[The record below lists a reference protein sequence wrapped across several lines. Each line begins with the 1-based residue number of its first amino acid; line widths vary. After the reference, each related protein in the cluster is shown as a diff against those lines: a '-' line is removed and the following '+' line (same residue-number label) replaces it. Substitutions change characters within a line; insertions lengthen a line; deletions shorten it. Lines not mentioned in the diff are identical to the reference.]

1 MDNNDSIE
9 GMISNGLRLIRS
21 RVWSRYISVEIVL
34 TVATLISIWIYW
46 RAYIDQADLIKELSL
61 AVGAATFSVL
71 LTIVTINSID
81 DKREAANTKTQTEL
95 AFKQLVMTLN
105 KHVVLIQ
112 LIYKSSKKKDP
123 AKFPKDFHELFLGN
137 FVEVLCDL
145 DLSLAAGIIPKRET
159 IWAKHLEFSIN
170 ELRQELGD
178 TLARFG
184 HSLDIKDS
192 LLVADLR
199 NTTIFDYL
207 RQIPV
212 IIDFFNIQNSG
223 NNFGLNK
230 MILREQDIS
239 AYAVQLHNLIE
250 RINLFVGAIN
260 GVELKPE
267 IWLAD
272 SNPILFAG

>member
-1 MDNNDSIE
+1 
-9 GMISNGLRLIRS
+9 MISHGLRLIRS

-34 TVATLISIWIYW
+34 AVVTLISVWIYA
-46 RAYIDQADLIKELSL
+46 RAYIDQADLKKELSL
-61 AVGAATFSVL
+61 AIGSSTFSVL
-71 LTIVTINSID
+71 LTIFAINRID
-81 DKREAANTKTQTEL
+81 DKREAENTKTQTKL

-112 LIYKSSKKKDP
+112 LIFKSSEKQDST
-123 AKFPKDFHELFLGN
+123 KFPKDFHELFLDN
-137 FVEVLCDL
+137 FVEVLGDL
-145 DLSLAAGIIPKRET
+145 DLSRDAGIIPKRET
-159 IWAKHLEFSIN
+159 TWAKHFEFSIN

-207 RQIPV
+207 RQITA
-212 IIDFFNIQNSG
+212 IIDFLNAQNGGS
-223 NNFGLNK
+223 NFGLNK

-239 AYAVQLHNLIE
+239 DYAVQLCNLIE
-250 RINLFVGAIN
+250 RINLFVGEID
-260 GVELKPE
+260 GVKLKSE
-267 IWLAD
+267 IWLANSD
-272 SNPILFAG
+272 PILFAG

>member
-1 MDNNDSIE
+1 MIE
-9 GMISNGLRLIRS
+9 GMISNSLRLVRS

-34 TVATLISIWIYW
+34 AVATLILVWIYW
-46 RAYIDQADLIKELSL
+46 RAYIDQADLKKKLSL
-61 AVGAATFSVL
+61 ALGSATFSVL
-71 LTIVTINSID
+71 LTIFAINRID
-81 DKREAANTKTQTEL
+81 DKREAENTKTQTEL
-95 AFKQLVMTLN
+95 AFKQLVLTLN

-112 LIYKSSKKKDP
+112 LIFKSSKKQDP
-123 AKFPKDFHELFLGN
+123 TKFPKDFHELFLGN
-137 FVEVLCDL
+137 FVEVLGGL
-145 DLSLAAGIIPKRET
+145 DLPLAAGIIPKRET
-159 IWAKHLEFSIN
+159 TWAKHLEFSIN

-212 IIDFFNIQNSG
+212 IIDFLNAQNSG

-230 MILREQDIS
+230 MILREQNIS

-250 RINLFVGAIN
+250 RINLFVGEID
-260 GVELKPE
+260 GVKLKPE
-267 IWLAD
+267 IWLAN